1 MAPTKVGKIMVGNHL
16 FHRLKPVA
24 KNLISK
30 TIDMGNRRLVR
41 SVFANEVKQSNLI
54 NLKLSSDV
62 FNQYKYKIIATFF
75 KMWIKESIPEN
86 LCHFSGVGLTS
97 PTKVGKVM
105 VGSHLFHRLKPVA
118 KNLADCHTSFAVT
131 SACLCEEHV
140 TKQSNLINLKLSSD
154 DFNQYIYKIIATF
167 FKMWVK
173 ESHTIPLCHFSGVGL
188 TSPTKVGKDM
198 VGNHLSHRLKPV
210 AKNLSSKI
218 IASFFKMWIK
228 ESIPENLCHFSGVG
242 LTSPTKVGKVMLCSH
257 LSHRLKP
264 VAKNLADCHTSFA
277 VTSACLCEEHVTK
290 QSNLINLKISLDVFN
305 QYKYKIIATCFNTWI
320 RESHTAHLCHFSG
333 VGLTSP
339 TKVGKVMWCSHL
351 SRRLKPVA
359 KNLSSKLIATFFKMW
374 VRESHATPLCHFSAV
389 DLSSPTKVG
398 KVVVGNHLSHRLK
411 PVAKNLSSKIIA
423 TFFKM
428 WIKESHADPLCHF
441 SGVGLLS

>member
-86 LCHFSGVGLTS
+86 
-97 PTKVGKVM
+97 
-105 VGSHLFHRLKPVA
+105 
-118 KNLADCHTSFAVT
+118 
-131 SACLCEEHV
+131 
-140 TKQSNLINLKLSSD
+140 
-154 DFNQYIYKIIATF
+154 
-167 FKMWVK
+167 
-173 ESHTIPLCHFSGVGL
+173 
-188 TSPTKVGKDM
+188 
-198 VGNHLSHRLKPV
+198 
-210 AKNLSSKI
+210 
-218 IASFFKMWIK
+218 
-228 ESIPENLCHFSGVG
+228 
-242 LTSPTKVGKVMLCSH
+242 
-257 LSHRLKP
+257 
-264 VAKNLADCHTSFA
+264 
-277 VTSACLCEEHVTK
+277 
-290 QSNLINLKISLDVFN
+290 
-305 QYKYKIIATCFNTWI
+305 
-320 RESHTAHLCHFSG
+320 LCHFSG

>member
-62 FNQYKYKIIATFF
+62 FNQYKYKIIAT
-75 KMWIKESIPEN
+75 
-86 LCHFSGVGLTS
+86 
-97 PTKVGKVM
+97 
-105 VGSHLFHRLKPVA
+105 
-118 KNLADCHTSFAVT
+118 
-131 SACLCEEHV
+131 
-140 TKQSNLINLKLSSD
+140 
-154 DFNQYIYKIIATF
+154 
-167 FKMWVK
+167 
-173 ESHTIPLCHFSGVGL
+173 
-188 TSPTKVGKDM
+188 
-198 VGNHLSHRLKPV
+198 
-210 AKNLSSKI
+210 
-218 IASFFKMWIK
+218 FFKMWIK